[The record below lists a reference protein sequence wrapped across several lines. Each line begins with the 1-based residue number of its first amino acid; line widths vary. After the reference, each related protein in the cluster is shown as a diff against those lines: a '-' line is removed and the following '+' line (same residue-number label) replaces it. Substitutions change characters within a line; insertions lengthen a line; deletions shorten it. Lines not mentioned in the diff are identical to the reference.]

1 VDVLRILNNQ
11 NAFMEP
17 CESYVVH
24 GLNLQKLAYSFFYRL
39 QSLDRRLVDVRLLQE
54 TYEQEQKYLQYL
66 ADTVLS
72 DVDKEPFEYSSEEYQ
87 IENDDD

>member
-1 VDVLRILNNQ
+1 
-11 NAFMEP
+11 MEP

-39 QSLDRRLVDVRLLQE
+39 QSLDRRLVRCKTIARDVRIR
-54 TYEQEQKYLQYL
+54 TKVF
-66 ADTVLS
+66 AISCGHSHRVIS